1 MRALLVATCL
11 VLAGCGRDA
20 GEPPRVPSGD
30 AETPPVS
37 IKAQRAAEL
46 VNARLRP
53 VNDTTR
59 TGDVVDEMAF
69 DIEIQSLDE
78 TWRWSE
84 TARRRATDGAAA
96 WGLVEDLIYSV
107 SPADLVRPV
116 EIVREDN
123 GRAHIRLVCR
133 ADPCIRATG
142 SRVEATGS
150 PEEVDAAM
158 AAPEP
163 MDAMRP
169 DNFWPFARAEEAEQA
184 AAAINE
190 LLAIQGA
197 AAE

>member
-1 MRALLVATCL
+1 MRAAVFATCL
-11 VLAGCGRDA
+11 VLGACGQDA
-20 GEPPRVPSGD
+20 ADPPSAPSGG
-30 AETPPVS
+30 AEGAPVS

-59 TGDVVDEMAF
+59 TGDLVDEMAF
-69 DIEIQSLDE
+69 DIEIQSLGE
-78 TWRWSE
+78 TWRWTE
-84 TARRRATDGAAA
+84 TARRRATNSAGA

-107 SPADLVRPV
+107 SPEDLVRPV

-142 SRVEATGS
+142 SRVEVTGT
-150 PEEVDAAM
+150 PEEVAAAM
-158 AAPEP
+158 AAPQP
-163 MDAMRP
+163 MDAQRP

-190 LLAIQGA
+190 LLEIQA
-197 AAE
+197 ATAD